1 MYLCHCKAVTE
12 EQVRQAVAQGARSLS
27 DLSIRF
33 GVGSE
38 CGQCHAAIEACLRA
52 CLPGA
57 APDPMLRPVP
67 TVATSTGNTPSVAE
81 AAPARA
87 AWFAIDL

>member
-38 CGQCHAAIEACLRA
+38 CGQCHAAVEDCLRT
-52 CLPGA
+52 CLSGA
-57 APDPMLRPVP
+57 APEPMLPAVP
-67 TVATSTGNTPSVAE
+67 AVATPTASTPAAAE

>member
-38 CGQCHAAIEACLRA
+38 CGQCHVAIEA

-57 APDPMLRPVP
+57 APEPMLRPVP

>member
-12 EQVRQAVAQGARSLS
+12 EQVHQAVAQGVRSLS

-38 CGQCHAAIEACLRA
+38 CGQCHAAVEACLRA

-57 APDPMLRPVP
+57 APDPTLQAVP
-67 TVATSTGNTPSVAE
+67 AVATAAASTPAAAE